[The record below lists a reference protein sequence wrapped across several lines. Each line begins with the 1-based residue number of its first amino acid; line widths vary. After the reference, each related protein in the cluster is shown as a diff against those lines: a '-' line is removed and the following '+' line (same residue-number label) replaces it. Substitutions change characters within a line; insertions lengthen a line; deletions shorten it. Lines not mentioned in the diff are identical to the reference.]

1 MGSVSNLVD
10 AGMQAAHRAGSSCKR
25 CSRLV
30 LIDEN
35 GDDAMNMLAPFA
47 ISTRRLPPS
56 RRRSGSVCRSTYLR
70 TAAAALQFVPPCA
83 CRAAARRERPRPALG
98 RPHPE
103 RELADAQQAADGSA
117 RGLGQATARITNHHM
132 DRMYNHT
139 LIHSRRGCAPV
150 AVVQALGGEVVAVH
164 MQQHPILRPLAGHA
178 LRGRQQRRRRAAP
191 PLAPRDSHAGHV
203 RVAVV
208 LQAARAQR
216 AHLLLRAGRRGGL
229 GSAPRSAAARGQ
241 RPGLAP
247 RGPSAAP
254 APQQEDCT
262 QAAVPSSAP
271 PTLLRCLRVAVI
283 RRRNVNFISSLQQG
297 FPFLALHL
305 HGRATAPARRQPLRL
320 GAGRARRTASPWRDT
335 STTPASA
342 PGRAALSATRQQN
355 VRSRSEYLS
364 FCCSPAS
371 TSPCAPH
378 SLACCG
384 AAEAGA
390 AHHHWQRS

>member
-203 RVAVV
+203 RVAVI

-216 AHLLLRAGRRGGL
+216 AHLLLRAG
-229 GSAPRSAAARGQ
+229 AAAGS
-241 RPGLAP
+241 GA
-247 RGPSAAP
+247 
-254 APQQEDCT
+254 
-262 QAAVPSSAP
+262 
-271 PTLLRCLRVAVI
+271 
-283 RRRNVNFISSLQQG
+283 
-297 FPFLALHL
+297 
-305 HGRATAPARRQPLRL
+305 RL
-320 GAGRARRTASPWRDT
+320 GAQQPGASGQGSRPAGPHV
-335 STTPASA
+335 STGGLH
-342 PGRAALSATRQQN
+342 PG
-355 VRSRSEYLS
+355 SR
-364 FCCSPAS
+364 P
-371 TSPCAPH
+371 
-378 SLACCG
+378 
-384 AAEAGA
+384 
-390 AHHHWQRS
+390 